1 MVIELSVENVAII
14 ERSTLSLG
22 SGLTVLTGETGAG
35 KSLLVDA
42 IELALGERADS
53 DLVRT
58 GASRAV
64 VSVVFDLSRSPDL
77 VRFCADLGLE
87 LENGQLFIQREV
99 LAEGRSQCRVAGK
112 LVAVS
117 ALRKLG
123 EQLVDLHGQHDH
135 QTLLQPDRH
144 GDYLDLWIGEPAF
157 SLLEKVR
164 AAYGDWD
171 SANSRLNSLRKG
183 VRDRERQVDMLRF
196 MIAEIETVSP
206 KAGEMEELESA
217 LSRMQNVGRLSD
229 ATLGVL
235 ARMTDDEGAA
245 LERIGQSVRDLE
257 ACARLDPLLSE
268 PHSQIQSAYYLLQD
282 SLHELRRYAD
292 QLEADPQILE
302 DTAARIDN
310 LKKLRRKYGDDET
323 AVLLALEEA
332 RAELDMLTGEGLD
345 ETQLQAAVA
354 EFRTALE
361 SVVAQLTAI
370 RTDKSRLFSKSVTSE
385 LHELAM
391 EKASFTVQVEPR
403 AIDASGGDKIEFF
416 FSANPG
422 ESERPLA
429 KIASGGEISRTMLA
443 LKTVLAGK
451 AGVPTLIFD
460 EVDAGLSG
468 KAAATVARKLEAL
481 AESYQVIAIS
491 HLPQIA
497 SRARTHFRIEKSES
511 GGRVQTSVYLLS
523 PDERVEEI
531 ARMIGGEAVTEVAR
545 ANARELLGV

>member
-22 SGLTVLTGETGAG
+22 PGLTVLTGETGAG

-58 GASRAV
+58 GATRAV
-64 VSVVFDLSRSPDL
+64 VSAAFDLSASPDL
-77 VRFCADLGLE
+77 VRACADLGLE
-87 LENGQLFIQREV
+87 LENRQLFIQREV

-135 QTLLQPDRH
+135 QSLLQPDRH
-144 GDYLDLWIGEPAF
+144 GDYLDLWIGEPAA
-157 SLLEKVR
+157 LLLDEVR
-164 AAYGDWD
+164 RAYADWD

-196 MIAEIETVSP
+196 LITEIESISP
-206 KAGEMEELESA
+206 KIGEMEELEAS
-217 LSRMQNVGRLSD
+217 LSRLQNVGKLAD
-229 ATLGVL
+229 TTLGVL
-235 ARMTDDEGAA
+235 ARMSDEEGSA
-245 LERIGQSVRDLE
+245 LERIGLSVRELE
-257 ACARLDPLLSE
+257 AAARLDPSLDETLS
-268 PHSQIQSAYYLLQD
+268 QVQSSFYSLQD
-282 SLHELRRYAD
+282 ALHELRRYAD
-292 QLEADPQILE
+292 HLEADPQVLE
-302 DTAARIDN
+302 DTAARIDS
-310 LKKLRRKYGDDET
+310 LKKLRRKYGDDEA
-323 AVLLALEEA
+323 AVLQALEEA
-332 RAELDMLTGEGLD
+332 RAELNMLTGEGLD
-345 ETQLQAAVA
+345 ETQLEAAVA
-354 EFRTALE
+354 EFRAVLEAISAKLTAL
-361 SVVAQLTAI
+361 
-370 RTDKSRLFSKSVTSE
+370 RTSKATLFSGAVTSE

-391 EKASFTVQVEPR
+391 DKALFSARIEPR
-403 AIDASGGDKIEFF
+403 NIDATGGDRIEFF

-422 ESERPLA
+422 ESQRPLA

-481 AESYQVIAIS
+481 SQSYQVIAIS

-497 SRARTHFRIEKSES
+497 SRALTHFRIEKSES
-511 GGRVQTSVYLLS
+511 AGRVQTNVRLLD
-523 PDERVEEI
+523 PEERIEEI
-531 ARMIGGEAVTEVAR
+531 ARMIAGETVTDVAR

>member
-22 SGLTVLTGETGAG
+22 PGLTVLTGETGAG

-58 GASRAV
+58 GATRAV
-64 VSVVFDLSRSPDL
+64 VSAAFDLSGSPDL
-77 VRFCADLGLE
+77 MRTCADLGLE
-87 LENGQLFIQREV
+87 LDNGQLFIQREV

-135 QTLLQPDRH
+135 QSLLQPDRH
-144 GDYLDLWIGEPAF
+144 GDYLDLWIGEPAAM
-157 SLLEKVR
+157 LLEEVR
-164 AAYGDWD
+164 AAYADWD

-183 VRDRERQVDMLRF
+183 VRDRERQVDMLHF
-196 MIAEIETVSP
+196 MITEIESVSP
-206 KAGEMEELESA
+206 KIGEMEELEAS
-217 LSRMQNVGRLSD
+217 LSRLQNVGKLAD

-235 ARMTDDEGAA
+235 ARMSDEEGSA
-245 LERIGQSVRDLE
+245 LERIGQSMRDLE
-257 ACARLDPLLSE
+257 AAARMDPLLSE
-268 PHSQIQSAYYLLQD
+268 PHSQIQSAYYSLQD
-282 SLHELRRYAD
+282 SLLDLRRYAD

-302 DTAARIDN
+302 DTAARIDS

-323 AVLLALEEA
+323 AVLNALEEA
-332 RAELDMLTGEGLD
+332 RAELDMLTGEGMD
-345 ETQLQAAVA
+345 ESQLEAVA
-354 EFRTALE
+354 LELRAQLEAL
-361 SVVAQLTAI
+361 AAKLTAI
-370 RTDKSRLFSKSVTSE
+370 RTAKATLFAQAVTAE

-391 EKASFTVQVEPR
+391 EKATFSARIDPR
-403 AIDASGGDKIEFF
+403 PIDACGADRIEFF
-416 FSANPG
+416 FSANAG

-468 KAAATVARKLEAL
+468 KAAATVAKKLEAL
-481 AESYQVIAIS
+481 SKSYQIIAIS

-497 SRARTHFRIEKSES
+497 SRAQNHFRIEKSEL
-511 GGRVQTSVYLLS
+511 GGRVQTNVRLLNR
-523 PDERVEEI
+523 DERVEEI
-531 ARMIGGEAVTEVAR
+531 ARMIAGETVTDVAR